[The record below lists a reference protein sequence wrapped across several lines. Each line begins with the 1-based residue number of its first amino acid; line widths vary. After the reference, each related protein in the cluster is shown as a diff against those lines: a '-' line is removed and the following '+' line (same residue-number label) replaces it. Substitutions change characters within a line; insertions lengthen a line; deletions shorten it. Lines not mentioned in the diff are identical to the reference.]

1 MSEAA
6 PEESLQRDLRFS
18 RGSQS
23 LYMYLS
29 DNITAQQELL
39 RLLDKDK
46 VRTASAQTH

>member
-6 PEESLQRDLRFS
+6 PEESLQRDLRFP

-29 DNITAQQELL
+29 DNIAAQRELFC
-39 RLLDKDK
+39 LLDKDR
-46 VRTASAQTH
+46 VRTASSQTH